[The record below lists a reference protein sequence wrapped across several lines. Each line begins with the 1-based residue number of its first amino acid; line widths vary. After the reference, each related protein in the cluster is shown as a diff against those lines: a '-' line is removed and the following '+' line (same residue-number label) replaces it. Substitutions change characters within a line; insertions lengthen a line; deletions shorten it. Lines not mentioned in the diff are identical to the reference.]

1 MTEEKM
7 TPDTEETVSTESV
20 NEEPVSEAAEAAAGE
35 GKKDKKSDKK
45 LKAELEEVKK
55 ALEAEQK
62 RAEELNDKY
71 LRLCAE
77 YDNFRKR
84 SQKEKESTYGDAV
97 TDTLTGL
104 LPVIDNLQYAAKYGN
119 ADPEKFAEGV
129 KMILDKLPENL
140 EKLNIK
146 PFGVPGDTFDPN
158 LHNAIL
164 HVDDEAYGEGEIVE
178 VLQGGYMYGEKVIR
192 YAMVKV
198 AN

>member
-1 MTEEKM
+1 M

-129 KMILDKLPENL
+129 KLILDKLPETL
-140 EKLNIK
+140 EKMRIK
-146 PFGVPGDTFDPN
+146 PVGAPGEPFNPE
-158 LHNAIL
+158 LHNA
-164 HVDDEAYGEGEIVE
+164 VMRDEEADAEPDTVVE
-178 VLQGGYMYGEKVIR
+178 VLQKGYTMGDRVIR
-192 YAMVKV
+192 HSMVKV
-198 AN
+198 KA